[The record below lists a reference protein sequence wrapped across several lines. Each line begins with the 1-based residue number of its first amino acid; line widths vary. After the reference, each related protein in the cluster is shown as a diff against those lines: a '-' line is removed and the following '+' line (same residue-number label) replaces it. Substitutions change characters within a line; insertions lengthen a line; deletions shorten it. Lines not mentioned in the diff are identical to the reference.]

1 MTDLTTLLPKT
12 VQMIVLAGTLLSAR
26 GAAWVGMDLY
36 RGLESGTF
44 YLVRGQPVNAA
55 DVLRYWLLAFGEGLA
70 VLTLLG
76 ITVAFL
82 ILLMGRTL
90 HR

>member
-1 MTDLTTLLPKT
+1 
-12 VQMIVLAGTLLSAR
+12 MIVLAGALLSAC

-44 YLVRGQPVNAA
+44 YLVRGQPVNAD
-55 DVLRYWLLAFGEGLA
+55 DVLRYWLLAFGESLA
-70 VLTLLG
+70 VLTLSG
-76 ITVAFL
+76 VTAVCV

-90 HR
+90 RR